1 MVINSIPFVT
11 DLSDIINELRV
22 QLQLNGITLL
32 QNIKETPDD
41 IMVSCPYHKG
51 GQERRPSMGI
61 RKSDGLCHCFTC
73 GETHSLQEMIS
84 FCFGRNSDLAGSFG
98 WEWLLKNFLTV
109 GVESRKDISLDLSRN
124 RSNNRVEY
132 VTEKELDSYR
142 YYHEYMWK
150 RKMTAEVVEIF
161 DVGYD
166 CKTKCLTFPVRD
178 VTGGTLF
185 VARRS
190 VVQKF
195 FNYPSGTE
203 KPVYGLYELS
213 KAFTTYT
220 DTVAGTAT
228 VSNYAWM
235 PKVLDEVI
243 ICESMINAITC
254 WVYGKYAVALN
265 GTGTPHQYEQLKT
278 IPCRKF
284 ICALDPDEA
293 GERGYQRLKKGI
305 GNKLLTKYVI
315 PKGKDINDLSLEEF
329 NALEEVF

>member
-1 MVINSIPFVT
+1 MVINGIPFVT
-11 DLSDIINELRV
+11 GLSDIINELRV

-84 FCFGRNSDLAGSFG
+84 FCFGRHTDLAGSFG

-109 GVESRKDISLDLSRN
+109 GVESRKDIPLDLGRGKSK
-124 RSNNRVEY
+124 SNETTY
-132 VTEKELDSYR
+132 VSEKELDSYR

-178 VTGGTLF
+178 RTGGTLF

-213 KAFTTYT
+213 QV
-220 DTVAGTAT
+220 TVN
-228 VSNYAWM
+228 NYSWL
-235 PKVLDEVI
+235 PKTLDEVI

-293 GERGYQRLKKGI
+293 GERGYQRLKKGL
-305 GNKLLTKYVI
+305 GNKLLTRYVI
-315 PKGKDINDLSLEEF
+315 PTGKDINDLSLDEF
-329 NALEEVF
+329 NSLEEVF